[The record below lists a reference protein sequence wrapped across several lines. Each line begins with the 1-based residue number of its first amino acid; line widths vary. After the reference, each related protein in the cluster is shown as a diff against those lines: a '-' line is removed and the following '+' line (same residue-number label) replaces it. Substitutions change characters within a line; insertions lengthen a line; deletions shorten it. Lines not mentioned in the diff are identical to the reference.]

1 LRGISR
7 RKVPEELEELVVLL
21 ERRHR
26 WRDEKRVQK
35 GTKITLM
42 EKERRSG
49 RGALLTALTQ

>member
-1 LRGISR
+1 MRGISR